1 MELNL
6 FVKELFSKAQEEGF
20 SEYEV
25 YYVDRESLSISV
37 YKEEVEKYNLN
48 NSAGLSF
55 RGKFGDR
62 IGYSY
67 TEILDED
74 AIEMLVKKAKE
85 NVLAIEN
92 NDIQFIYEGDKE
104 YKEISTYHEEL
115 EDIPADKL
123 INIAIS
129 MEKESKKYCN
139 KVESFSGCS
148 VSYSS
153 GKYGIIN
160 SKGLNLSNKSNLLTA
175 YVVPIVKDLDKMYDG
190 CGYVV
195 AKSLND
201 VKPDKIA
208 KMGVDEA
215 LSKIGG
221 TSIASGNYKVIINN
235 EAMVSLLSTFAGIFS
250 GDAVQK
256 GLSLLK
262 DKEGEIIATD
272 IVNLV
277 DDPHLEDGLASVSFD
292 DEGVAT
298 LKTYLIKN
306 GKLNSLLHNLKTA
319 NKAGVK
325 STGNGFKASYASPIS
340 VSPTNFYIEPGI
352 NSLEEMTKKINK
364 GLIITDFAGLHSG
377 ANSITGDFSLAAK
390 GFYIEDGI
398 KTHPVEQITVA
409 GNFFTLL
416 NNIEEIGSDLK
427 FPMSSVG
434 SPSIIIKELSIA
446 GEGAKNE

>member
-129 MEKESKKYCN
+129 MEKEAKKYCN

-325 STGNGFKASYASPIS
+325 STGNGFKASYSSPIS

>member
-25 YYVDRESLSISV
+25 YYVDRESLSISD

-129 MEKESKKYCN
+129 MEKEAKKYCN

>member
-129 MEKESKKYCN
+129 MEKEAKKYCN

-201 VKPDKIA
+201 VKLDKIA

-262 DKEGEIIATD
+262 DKEGEIIAAD

-325 STGNGFKASYASPIS
+325 STGNGFKSSYASPIS

-434 SPSIIIKELSIA
+434 SPSIVIKELSIA